1 MSSKISSSMVS
12 QPEVGV
18 DTAIEEVEVGIV
30 EVGLW
35 VAVGV
40 DAAIVEEEAGGSSA

>member
-1 MSSKISSSMVS
+1 MSSSMVS

-18 DTAIEEVEVGIV
+18 DTAIEEVEAAIV

-35 VAVGV
+35 GAVGV
-40 DAAIVEEEAGGSSA
+40 DDAIVEEEAGGSSA

>member
-1 MSSKISSSMVS
+1 MVS

-18 DTAIEEVEVGIV
+18 DTAIEEVEAAIEEVEVGIV